1 MKYDNKE
8 IEGLIALL
16 NKWELTE
23 ILVENGDS
31 KIKIKKEAITIPA
44 QIAAAPNLT
53 QAPSANI
60 PTHEVTAV
68 DDSNAI
74 KSPMVGTVYLSSAP
88 GSPNF
93 VSEGSEVKKGDVLCL
108 IEAMKMFNK
117 IKAEKSGTVRKIIVQ
132 NEQPIEFGAPLFV
145 IDES

>member
-8 IEGLIALL
+8 IESLITLL

-23 ILVENGDS
+23 IAVENGDS
-31 KIKIKKEAITIPA
+31 KIKIKKEAITMPA
-44 QIAAAPNLT
+44 QIVASSNVAQGAAVANLTNEAAA
-53 QAPSANI
+53 
-60 PTHEVTAV
+60 
-68 DDSNAI
+68 DDRNTI
-74 KSPMVGTVYLSSAP
+74 KSPMVGTVYLSSSP

-93 VSEGSEVKKGDVLCL
+93 VSEGSVVKKGDVLCL

-117 IKAEKSGTVRKIIVQ
+117 IKSEKSGTVRKILTK

-145 IDES
+145 VDEN